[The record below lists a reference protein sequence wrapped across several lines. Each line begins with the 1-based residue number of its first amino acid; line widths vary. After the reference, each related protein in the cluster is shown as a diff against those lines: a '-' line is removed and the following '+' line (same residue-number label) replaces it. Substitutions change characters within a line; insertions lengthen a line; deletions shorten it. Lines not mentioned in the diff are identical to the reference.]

1 MMPSPLRKNFESRN
15 DLEIY
20 MQEITAESLGG
31 HGMAKEDLKLS
42 PTQATP
48 ETLAGLMAAID
59 PAGYAKSRNFL
70 NGKITKL
77 SPFIRHGMVSLNHVR
92 NLALSRVT
100 RKGDAE
106 KLVQELGWRAFWRN
120 VETQNPDWL
129 WHDVE
134 PYKTGYFAHD
144 YADQL
149 PQDIAEGE
157 TGVAAIDDIIDILK
171 TDGYVHNHLR
181 MYLASYIVHWRQVKW
196 QAGAA
201 FMLSHLIDADLA
213 SNNLSW
219 QWIASTYSSKPYI
232 FNLENMQK
240 YCGDQI
246 NTISKHNIPLDAGYD
261 VLSARLFPH
270 KDMMP
275 V

>member
-1 MMPSPLRKNFESRN
+1 MLKPLKKDFASREELEAYLRDITPNAGEDDHLAPMSASPDALSQRLGAVDPQAYSR
-15 DLEIY
+15 
-20 MQEITAESLGG
+20 
-31 HGMAKEDLKLS
+31 
-42 PTQATP
+42 
-48 ETLAGLMAAID
+48 
-59 PAGYAKSRNFL
+59 SRNFL

-77 SPFIRHGMVSLNHVR
+77 SPYIRHGMVSLNHVR

-106 KLVQELGWRAFWRN
+106 KLIQELGWRAFWRK
-120 VETQNPDWL
+120 VEAQNPDWL
-129 WHDVE
+129 WEDVE
-134 PYKTGYFAHD
+134 PYKTGYFASD
-144 YADQL
+144 YADTL
-149 PQDIAEGE
+149 PEDIAAGE
-157 TGVAAIDDIIDILK
+157 TGVAAIDDIIHIL
-171 TDGYVHNHLR
+171 TNEGYLHNHLR

-240 YCGDQI
+240 YCGDEI
-246 NTISKHNIPLDAGYD
+246 NTISKHNIPLDAGYET
-261 VLSARLFPH
+261 LSARLFPH
-270 KDMMP
+270 KEMMP
-275 V
+275 S